1 MKRIRSSRR
10 RKLKIIYEKSIAS
23 PQPLSTPASLPT
35 TTTWKIRWII
45 KLKRSNFKNCCVV
58 THNVFIRVL
67 IGKSFN
73 IDKKDWFKID
83 IPHLLEL
90 DFLLIDGKLFPN
102 ISRSVLKVLFSNL
115 TQ

>member
-1 MKRIRSSRR
+1 MLIFNTLIIEKNGYSNRFE
-10 RKLKIIYEKSIAS
+10 KLK
-23 PQPLSTPASLPT
+23 
-35 TTTWKIRWII
+35 KIN
-45 KLKRSNFKNCCVV
+45 KNYNPDNFFLAKTRMGN
-58 THNVFIRVL
+58 
-67 IGKSFN
+67 FN